1 MKISLITTT
10 ILTALIPMISLA
22 AGSGGSSLGIGII
35 TTSPSQ
41 NDLEAHINSKNTTTG
56 QFTNKFGSGLEF
68 AGYYQYRFSSS
79 AYAIQFRPS
88 YFMQSASGGGSTYS
102 LSAFTFFPMIRIHLL
117 ENNVVKFFIQAGLG
131 YGMQNGKVDQPG
143 ASLSFKSD
151 AFGAAG
157 GLGAAFCFTP
167 AHCAVVEGNLRYLPF
182 QRNVI
187 TATSGTI
194 TPAGGTADEEFELN
208 NRDIKTSMSGIQGGL
223 MYQFNF

>member
-1 MKISLITTT
+1 VKSLLITAIT
-10 ILTALIPMISLA
+10 LITFVPMISGA

-79 AYAIQFRPS
+79 AYAIMFRPS
-88 YFMQSASGGGSTYS
+88 YFTQSTSGGGSTYT
-102 LSAFTFFPMIRIHLL
+102 LSAFTFFPMLRIHLL
-117 ENNVVKFFIQAGLG
+117 ENNVVKFFIQTGIG
-131 YGMQNGKVDQPG
+131 YAIQNGKVDQPG
-143 ASLSFKSD
+143 ASLSFKGD
-151 AFGAAG
+151 EFGALG

-194 TPAGGTADEEFELN
+194 TPAGGSVDEEFELN